1 MSLYEPADGI
11 LETHVTWEDVEK
23 DLQQS
28 LGTRATFG
36 ENKRATNISDL
47 KGFMSRIACLEPDWQ
62 NIEEGKELPSK
73 FALKISSQLALVAL
87 SKIMNFEEGAGFSE
101 EKLKKFSSLTK
112 ECHNREVDAYKVL
125 MKFNHPDIP
134 YTKV

>member
-47 KGFMSRIACLEPDWQ
+47 KV
-62 NIEEGKELPSK
+62 
-73 FALKISSQLALVAL
+73 SQ
-87 SKIMNFEEGAGFSE
+87 G
-101 EKLKKFSSLTK
+101 
-112 ECHNREVDAYKVL
+112 
-125 MKFNHPDIP
+125 
-134 YTKV
+134 